1 MTLSYVPNYK
11 YLIFFLKATEWGIS
25 TIHWI
30 FLQNTQMVMYVKDTP
45 LKPKMYKQCTEL
57 HPEIRKKKK
66 VSTIFSSTIFVITRV
81 RKLLP

>member
-1 MTLSYVPNYK
+1 
-11 YLIFFLKATEWGIS
+11 
-25 TIHWI
+25 
-30 FLQNTQMVMYVKDTP
+30 MVMYVKDTP

-66 VSTIFSSTIFVITRV
+66 KKVSTIFSSTIFVIARV